1 LAKVRRGT
9 VEMRDN
15 QNVTRDLEIG
25 RIMWANKNTRL
36 PLMHG
41 FDNVSVLIDMGS
53 FWRSEGTK
61 NCFFPSLHGL
71 NELWESYPRATFVLF
86 TRNGTDWAEATRSTS
101 NLLKRLSRDCGDF
114 GFPRS
119 PSRADKRTDSDLRRW
134 AEFYDVHSESIRTF
148 AKNHPTMKY
157 IEVDMETEEGDKMEE
172 LIGFPASCWI

>member
-71 NELWESYPRATFVLF
+71 N
-86 TRNGTDWAEATRSTS
+86 WAEATRSTS

-157 IEVDMETEEGDKMEE
+157 IEVDMETEEGDKMGE